1 MSNDKSSD
9 TSDPRSSSEVS
20 TKLETAGVETA
31 GDVIAAAKTEA
42 IEASGQQQT
51 AASQPAAV
59 EALSAKLGFTP
70 ADLGNAQTQSAT
82 PEETRSNGH
91 PSPDGE
97 VHATTKSHPH
107 DDHEEEK
114 HPDEVSA
121 AKAESLNPLTL
132 GLGIFFYVF
141 VGLLIAAINDRAR
154 GFMLANKFWFGLGVA
169 AIMIIVAIAATRRW
183 FKQTTAQRRIGMIIF
198 AVIPLVTAAVGMV
211 LVLPERLRAAPLTI
225 IFLLCVCLLPAV
237 MYYLFIATKKYSILN
252 EFIINLDRL
261 GLLEAGGTNPE
272 DSKTLAARETE
283 EERRNRIL
291 TYLQKF
297 EAVYGAFPTD
307 LGGLVLQPTDLS
319 KVLYNRRI
327 NKADGSTFASIFTA
341 ETTVPVV
348 LATVL
353 IALGWLI
360 TLPPWRGAFGVSGDW
375 LRIFTPE
382 RTPVHFAFIGAYFFS
397 LQLLFRRYVRRD
409 LRPSAY
415 VAVSLRIILAVIGT
429 WIAVASM
436 TAMFTHFGD
445 EALTPRATNQLL
457 VLGFVIGVFPRVLWQ
472 LIRGAVKTF
481 GGSVLRVPSLQ
492 TELPISQLDG
502 LTVWHES
509 RLEEED
515 IENVPNMATADLVDM
530 LLNTRFPPDRIVD
543 WVDQAILYTHLGP
556 SKSNGRTDPRREA
569 LRTQG
574 IRTASALVEAYIRSE
589 AHGDREEFEKI
600 LTDPNSKRS
609 PIRSLVDT
617 MQTNPNLHLV
627 QTWRGLTPHSDRH
640 QTGNVSATNQPARAG
655 ADG

>member
-1 MSNDKSSD
+1 MTNDQTPKNAGEPAED
-9 TSDPRSSSEVS
+9 TEGRITPGEFVADATGAHEER
-20 TKLETAGVETA
+20 
-31 GDVIAAAKTEA
+31 
-42 IEASGQQQT
+42 T
-51 AASQPAAV
+51 AAPGPAGIGTLAGKIGLT
-59 EALSAKLGFTP
+59 A
-70 ADLGNAQTQSAT
+70 ADLGAPNVSPPPGVGTGA
-82 PEETRSNGH
+82 TRSLKDDQHQMDDGGSKHDNTAEHTEGAQGEDQRSRDSLNPFHIGLVVLFYMAVGIGLAAISSKARAFMLGH
-91 PSPDGE
+91 WVWLLMAAASI
-97 VHATTKSHPH
+97 VA
-107 DDHEEEK
+107 
-114 HPDEVSA
+114 VSA
-121 AKAESLNPLTL
+121 AL
-132 GLGIFFYVF
+132 
-141 VGLLIAAINDRAR
+141 
-154 GFMLANKFWFGLGVA
+154 
-169 AIMIIVAIAATRRW
+169 ATRRW
-183 FKQTTAQRRIGMIIF
+183 FKRTTAQRRIGMIIF
-198 AVIPLVTAAVGMV
+198 AVIPLLTAAVGAV
-211 LVLPERLRAAPLTI
+211 LWLPEGHRAAPLTI

-261 GLLEAGGTNPE
+261 GLLDAGGPNPE
-272 DSKTLAARETE
+272 GNGLGHAETE
-283 EERRNRIL
+283 DERRNRIL

-319 KVLYNRRI
+319 KVLYDRRL
-327 NKADGSTFASIFTA
+327 NKSDGSTFASIFTA
-341 ETTVPVV
+341 ETTVPVI

-360 TLPPWRGAFGVSGDW
+360 TLPPWRGALGSSGNW

-382 RTPVHFAFIGAYFFS
+382 QTPVHFAFIGAYFFS
-397 LQLLFRRYVRRD
+397 MQLLFRRYVRRD

-415 VAVSLRIILAVIGT
+415 VAVALRIILAVIST
-429 WIAVASM
+429 WIAVAAMS
-436 TAMFTHFGD
+436 AMFTHFSD
-445 EALTPRATNQLL
+445 PTLTPRATNQLL

-481 GGSVLRVPSLQ
+481 GGSVLRIPSLQ

-556 SKSNGRTDPRREA
+556 SRAGGRSDPRKEK
-569 LRTQG
+569 LRAQG
-574 IRTASALVEAYIRSE
+574 IRTASALIEAYKRS
-589 AHGDREEFEKI
+589 ADHGDVEDFEKI
-600 LTDPNSKRS
+600 LNDPDSARS

-617 MQTNPNLHLV
+617 MQTNPNLRLV
-627 QTWRGLTPHSDRH
+627 QTWRGLIPHSEHKTSARQIVPS
-640 QTGNVSATNQPARAG
+640 QTRMAR
-655 ADG
+655 

>member
-1 MSNDKSSD
+1 MTNEKIPNNGD
-9 TSDPRSSSEVS
+9 TPEPP
-20 TKLETAGVETA
+20 VETESTVTPGEFVA
-31 GDVIAAAKTEA
+31 SSAA
-42 IEASGQQQT
+42 EASSPTEERRSVTTPAQVETLAKIGLS
-51 AASQPAAV
+51 AAHLAPPPASVTPAESQPAT
-59 EALSAKLGFTP
+59 SAQEHDPIQPDKETP
-70 ADLGNAQTQSAT
+70 ATAKSELKTEQKA
-82 PEETRSNGH
+82 
-91 PSPDGE
+91 GE
-97 VHATTKSHPH
+97 STAPT
-107 DDHEEEK
+107 D
-114 HPDEVSA
+114 
-121 AKAESLNPLTL
+121 SLNPFGI
-132 GLGIFFYVF
+132 GLGVLFYMA
-141 VGLLIAAINDRAR
+141 VGIALAAINTNARAFMMRNWVWLLVAAVLVVGIAAI
-154 GFMLANKFWFGLGVA
+154 L
-169 AIMIIVAIAATRRW
+169 ATRQW
-183 FKQTTAQRRIGMIIF
+183 FKRTTAQRRIGMIIF
-198 AVIPLVTAAVGMV
+198 AVIPLVTAAVGAV
-211 LVLPERLRAAPLTI
+211 LWLPEGHRAAPLTM

-261 GLLEAGGTNPE
+261 GLLDAGGPNPDANGLGNGESE
-272 DSKTLAARETE
+272 D
-283 EERRNRIL
+283 ERRNRIL

-319 KVLYNRRI
+319 KVLYDRRL
-327 NKADGSTFASIFTA
+327 NKSDGSTFASIFTA
-341 ETTVPVV
+341 ETTVPVI

-360 TLPPWRGAFGVSGDW
+360 TLPPWKGDLGSSGNW

-382 RTPVHFAFIGAYFFS
+382 QTPVHFAFIGAYFFS
-397 LQLLFRRYVRRD
+397 MQLLFRRYVRRD

-415 VAVSLRIILAVIGT
+415 VAVALRIILAVIST
-429 WIAVASM
+429 WIAVAAVSSM
-436 TAMFTHFGD
+436 FDRFTTTPLSTTA
-445 EALTPRATNQLL
+445 ANQLL

-515 IENVPNMATADLVDM
+515 IENVPNMATADVVDM

-556 SKSNGRTDPRREA
+556 SKVGGRSDPRREA
-569 LRTQG
+569 LRSQG
-574 IRTASALVEAYIRSE
+574 IRTASALIEAYNRSID
-589 AHGDREEFEKI
+589 HKDLDEFEKI
-600 LTDPNSKRS
+600 LKDPVSNRS

-617 MQTNPNLHLV
+617 MQTNPNLRLV
-627 QTWRGLTPHSDRH
+627 QTWRGLIPHSDHRNCAQH
-640 QTGNVSATNQPARAG
+640 TVPNQARKAG
-655 ADG
+655 

>member
-1 MSNDKSSD
+1 MHKDKSPD
-9 TSDPRSSSEVS
+9 TPDGPPSREANSNA
-20 TKLETAGVETA
+20 ETTTE
-31 GDVIAAAKTEA
+31 VIAAAKTDAINASEPEA
-42 IEASGQQQT
+42 GLEPEP
-51 AASQPAAV
+51 AAVEQPAAV
-59 EALSAKLGFTP
+59 EALSGKLGFTS
-70 ADLGNAQTQSAT
+70 ADLGSSQIQSAT
-82 PEETRSNGH
+82 PEENQSNGH
-91 PSPDGE
+91 PTPEAE
-97 VHATTKSHPH
+97 VHHHSKKSPH
-107 DDHEEEK
+107 GEEAHET
-114 HPDEVSA
+114 HSPAGA
-121 AKAESLNPLTL
+121 AKNESVHPVGL
-132 GLGIFFYVF
+132 GLGILFYVV
-141 VGLLIAAINDRAR
+141 VGLAIAAINDRAR
-154 GFMLANKFWFGLGVA
+154 AFMLAQWHWVLLGVA
-169 AIMIIVAIAATRRW
+169 LLMAVVVILATKRW
-183 FKQTTAQRRIGMIIF
+183 FKHTTAQRRIGMIIF

-211 LVLPERLRAAPLTI
+211 LLLPEGHRAAPLTG

-252 EFIINLDRL
+252 EFIINLDRF
-261 GLLEAGGTNPE
+261 GLLDAGGTNP
-272 DSKTLAARETE
+272 DGTHRHGSAETE
-283 EERRNRIL
+283 DERRNRIL

-319 KVLYNRRI
+319 KVLYNRKLT
-327 NKADGSTFASIFTA
+327 KADGSTFASIFTA

-360 TLPPWRGAFGVSGDW
+360 TLPPWKSSPAVSGDW

-415 VAVSLRIILAVIGT
+415 VAVSLRIIMAVMST
-429 WIAVASM
+429 WIAVAAM
-436 TAMFTHFGD
+436 AAMFTQFG
-445 EALTPRATNQLL
+445 ETTLSVRATNQLL
-457 VLGFVIGVFPRVLWQ
+457 VLGFIIGVFPRVLWQ

-515 IENVPNMATADLVDM
+515 IENVPNMATADMVDM

-569 LRTQG
+569 LRSQG
-574 IRTASALVEAYIRSE
+574 IRTASSLIEAYTRSE
-589 AHGDREEFEKI
+589 AHGDRDEFEKI
-600 LTDPNSKRS
+600 LVDANSKRS
-609 PIRSLVDT
+609 PIRTLVDT
-617 MQTNPNLHLV
+617 MQTNPNLHLI
-627 QTWRGLTPHSDRH
+627 QTWRGLEPHMERR
-640 QTGNVSATNQPARAG
+640 QTGRPRAADQPVAAG
-655 ADG
+655 ARG

>member
-1 MSNDKSSD
+1 MTND
-9 TSDPRSSSEVS
+9 
-20 TKLETAGVETA
+20 
-31 GDVIAAAKTEA
+31 
-42 IEASGQQQT
+42 QT
-51 AASQPAAV
+51 ADNPDVLKPIEPDEERVTPGAFVASATAESNSPRNDLKPCSGPAAM
-59 EALSAKLGFTP
+59 EALAGKIGLNAADMGAPPPQPSGGLHAVAANEDEPASLKTTGATADYSASTSG
-70 ADLGNAQTQSAT
+70 
-82 PEETRSNGH
+82 
-91 PSPDGE
+91 
-97 VHATTKSHPH
+97 
-107 DDHEEEK
+107 
-114 HPDEVSA
+114 
-121 AKAESLNPLTL
+121 SLNPL
-132 GLGIFFYVF
+132 GI
-141 VGLLIAAINDRAR
+141 
-154 GFMLANKFWFGLGVA
+154 GLGVLFYMAVAIGLA
-169 AIMIIVAIAATRRW
+169 ALSSTARAFMIKRWPWLLLAALVIVAVSAALATRRW
-183 FKQTTAQRRIGMIIF
+183 FKKTTAQRRIGVIIF
-198 AVIPLVTAAVGMV
+198 AVIPLVTAGVGAVTFLEVAYRGA
-211 LVLPERLRAAPLTI
+211 LLTS

-261 GLLEAGGTNPE
+261 GLLDAGGPNP
-272 DSKTLAARETE
+272 DGNKTLGSPETE
-283 EERRNRIL
+283 DERRNRIL

-319 KVLYNRRI
+319 KVLYDRRL
-327 NKADGSTFASIFTA
+327 NKSEGSTFASIFTA
-341 ETTVPVV
+341 ETTVPVI

-360 TLPPWRGAFGVSGDW
+360 TMPPWEGALPTAGPNAQQAQNW
-375 LRIFTPE
+375 LHIFTPQK
-382 RTPVHFAFIGAYFFS
+382 TPVHYAFLGAYFFS
-397 LQLLFRRYVRRD
+397 MQLLFRRYVRRD

-415 VAVSLRIILAVIGT
+415 VAVSLRIILAVIST
-429 WIAVASM
+429 WIAVAAM
-436 TAMFTHFGD
+436 GAMFERFTVGSP
-445 EALTPRATNQLL
+445 TPTATAQLL

-556 SKSNGRTDPRREA
+556 SKVNGRSDPRREA

-574 IRTASALVEAYIRSE
+574 IRTASALIEAYNRSE
-589 AHGDREEFEKI
+589 GHNDLAEFEKI
-600 LTDPNSKRS
+600 LKDPGSSRS

-617 MQTNPNLHLV
+617 MQTNPNLRLI
-627 QTWRGLTPHSDRH
+627 QTWRGLLPHSDRK
-640 QTGNVSATNQPARAG
+640 QSAHLLFKPAG
-655 ADG
+655 